1 MTVETTAWLL
11 CERQA
16 VTGWC
21 GRAPISDS
29 ARFSAPLIARRGSWM
44 RTLLVCFVSLNLIGC
59 ADWDSRAVTDTPD
72 PDASASWVSL
82 PEARVPAIRPATS
95 TAELALAALAT
106 SDRQSPT
113 IGLVAQRVAEREAIG
128 RGRWPQISPVAE
140 IDDEGNRN
148 LGANA
153 SLTVLDFGRT
163 RSLRARADA
172 EVSLARIDLWE
183 ERTDSVLG
191 ALVEVIRAVEA
202 QSLGVATNASLE
214 EITTLRDLAMARLGA
229 GVSDEAESILFDLRL
244 AELRNE
250 AQADASLLRLALGQV
265 SAATD
270 LTVDMGDLP
279 SLSAIEAA
287 LSVQPESSNPPALAR
302 AALEFQQA
310 ERSLELEL
318 SRRFPRLLLRGSLL
332 YAASS
337 VSPGVSV
344 ALDSSDF
351 PGFSGRPVL
360 EAARSALISAEA
372 NVVRTQRDLVTEL
385 QRIDLER
392 ARLLSRIRSLERLE
406 AEARRSAEVFVD
418 QQSIGGRPLT
428 DGITVYRTLL
438 QAERDLISTRAEILR
453 LQMRRAA
460 LEGALVAWGDAQ

>member
-59 ADWDSRAVTDTPD
+59 ADWDSRAATDTSD
-72 PDASASWVSL
+72 PDASASRVSL

-202 QSLGVATNASLE
+202 QSLGMATNASLE

>member
-1 MTVETTAWLL
+1 
-11 CERQA
+11 
-16 VTGWC
+16 
-21 GRAPISDS
+21 
-29 ARFSAPLIARRGSWM
+29 
-44 RTLLVCFVSLNLIGC
+44 
-59 ADWDSRAVTDTPD
+59 
-72 PDASASWVSL
+72 VSL

>member
-1 MTVETTAWLL
+1 
-11 CERQA
+11 
-16 VTGWC
+16 
-21 GRAPISDS
+21 
-29 ARFSAPLIARRGSWM
+29 
-44 RTLLVCFVSLNLIGC
+44 
-59 ADWDSRAVTDTPD
+59 
-72 PDASASWVSL
+72 VSL

-183 ERTDSVLG
+183 ERTDNVLG

>member
-1 MTVETTAWLL
+1 
-11 CERQA
+11 
-16 VTGWC
+16 
-21 GRAPISDS
+21 
-29 ARFSAPLIARRGSWM
+29 
-44 RTLLVCFVSLNLIGC
+44 
-59 ADWDSRAVTDTPD
+59 
-72 PDASASWVSL
+72 VSL

-183 ERTDSVLG
+183 ERTDNVLG

-438 QAERDLISTRAEILR
+438 QAERDLIS
-453 LQMRRAA
+453 
-460 LEGALVAWGDAQ
+460 

>member
-163 RSLRARADA
+163 RSLRTRADA

-202 QSLGVATNASLE
+202 QSLGMATNASLE

>member
-1 MTVETTAWLL
+1 MRVSPIARLL
-11 CERQA
+11 RVQEAADQSPR
-16 VTGWC
+16 
-21 GRAPISDS
+21 RALISDTMRFVSLLHEQS
-29 ARFSAPLIARRGSWM
+29 ASWARVF
-44 RTLLVCFVSLNLIGC
+44 LVCFVSLNLIGC

-72 PDASASWVSL
+72 PDASASRVSL

-183 ERTDSVLG
+183 ERTDNVLG

-202 QSLGVATNASLE
+202 QSLGMATNASLE

-229 GVSDEAESILFDLRL
+229 GVSDEAETILFDLRL

-250 AQADASLLRLALGQV
+250 GQADASLLRLALGQV

-392 ARLLSRIRSLERLE
+392 ARLLSRIGSLERLE

>member
-1 MTVETTAWLL
+1 
-11 CERQA
+11 
-16 VTGWC
+16 
-21 GRAPISDS
+21 
-29 ARFSAPLIARRGSWM
+29 
-44 RTLLVCFVSLNLIGC
+44 
-59 ADWDSRAVTDTPD
+59 
-72 PDASASWVSL
+72 VSL

-183 ERTDSVLG
+183 ERTDNVLG

-202 QSLGVATNASLE
+202 QSLGMATNASLE

>member
-1 MTVETTAWLL
+1 M
-11 CERQA
+11 
-16 VTGWC
+16 
-21 GRAPISDS
+21 
-29 ARFSAPLIARRGSWM
+29 
-44 RTLLVCFVSLNLIGC
+44 CFVSLNLIGC

-163 RSLRARADA
+163 RSLRTRADA

-202 QSLGVATNASLE
+202 QSLGMATNASLE

-287 LSVQPESSNPPALAR
+287 LSVQPENSNPPALAR

>member
-59 ADWDSRAVTDTPD
+59 ADWDSRAATDTSD
-72 PDASASWVSL
+72 PDASASRVSL

-183 ERTDSVLG
+183 ERTDNVLG

>member
-1 MTVETTAWLL
+1 M
-11 CERQA
+11 
-16 VTGWC
+16 
-21 GRAPISDS
+21 
-29 ARFSAPLIARRGSWM
+29 
-44 RTLLVCFVSLNLIGC
+44 
-59 ADWDSRAVTDTPD
+59 
-72 PDASASWVSL
+72 
-82 PEARVPAIRPATS
+82 PAIRPATS